1 MTPREQSREQS
12 LRRLRIWWRRSKLN
26 RTLTY
31 VLVAAAV
38 ASGLATLATMAS
50 ASEPDPDTVLILLY
64 LDVILLLLLGVVVA
78 RRLVSVWA
86 ERRRGL
92 AGSRL
97 HVRLALLF
105 SLVSVTPAILVAV
118 FAGLFLN
125 LGIQSWFSERVGTA
139 IEESSAV
146 ASAYLH
152 EHQQSIRAD
161 AAAVAI
167 DLNRNA
173 AALVS
178 SQERFNQFLT
188 AQASLRSLPEAI
200 VVDSGGRVI
209 ARTALSLSLSFNL
222 FPPSALELAN
232 QGEIAVIT
240 YQQDDRVRAMVRL
253 NRMVDAYLLVGRFVD
268 SRVLERTERVER
280 AVSDYKRLE
289 KRREDIQI
297 TFVMIFVVVAL
308 LLLLVSIWFGLTL
321 ATQLARPISNLIG
334 AAERVRKGDLSVR
347 VDITDAPDEIGALS
361 RGFNRMTS
369 QLQSQQQGLIEANL
383 QLDERRRFTE
393 TVLTGVS
400 AGVIGLDGEGRINLP
415 NRSASELLAT
425 NLDEAMGKHL
435 GDVVPEM
442 ANLLGGAAR
451 SPNCVY
457 QATIKLSRQGN
468 TRTLVVNMA
477 AERHQGNITGYV
489 LTFDDVTELVAAQRT
504 AAWADVARR
513 IAHEIKNPLTPIQL
527 SAERLKRRYLKEI
540 KNDPDTFSACTD
552 TIVRQVEDIGRMV
565 DEFSSFARMPHAV
578 LNPENL
584 CDLCSQAIFLERNRH
599 HDIDFEIDL
608 PDKPVYLRCDGRQV
622 PQALTNL
629 LKNAAESVVGRTGDK
644 LPKGHINLAL
654 KEETED
660 GRRRVSVVVE
670 DNGRGLPS
678 EHRDRL
684 LEPYVTTRTKG
695 TGLGLAIVKKIME
708 DHNGDL
714 LLEDREGGGAR
725 VSLIFYPAEESAE
738 RQDGSHRQSPERVA
752 TNGS

>member
-50 ASEPDPDTVLILLY
+50 ALEPDPDTVLILLY

-97 HVRLALLF
+97 HVRLVLLF

-125 LGIQSWFSERVGTA
+125 FGIQSWFSERVRTA

-289 KRREDIQI
+289 KRREEIQI

-334 AAERVRKGDLSVR
+334 AVERVRKGDLSVR

-660 GRRRVSVVVE
+660 GRRRVSVIVE

-738 RQDGSHRQSPERVA
+738 RQDGSHRESPERVA

>member
-125 LGIQSWFSERVGTA
+125 LGIQSWFSERVRTA

>member
-1 MTPREQSREQS
+1 MTPRKKSWERLF
-12 LRRLRIWWRRSKLN
+12 LRWRIWWRRSKLS

-31 VLVAAAV
+31 VLLAAAV

-78 RRLVSVWA
+78 RRLVSVWT
-86 ERRRGL
+86 ERRQGL
-92 AGSRL
+92 AGSKL
-97 HVRLALLF
+97 HVRLVLLF

-125 LGIQSWFSERVGTA
+125 FGIESWFSERVRTA

-146 ASAYLH
+146 AIAYLH

-161 AAAVAI
+161 AAAVAN

-173 AALVS
+173 AMLVR
-178 SQERFNQFLT
+178 SQERFNEFLT

-209 ARTALSLSLSFNL
+209 ARTPLSLSLSFNL
-222 FPPSALELAN
+222 FPPSALKLAD
-232 QGEIAVIT
+232 QGEIVVIT
-240 YQQDDRVRAMVRL
+240 YQQDDRVRAMAKL

-289 KRREDIQI
+289 KRRDDIQI

-308 LLLLVSIWFGLTL
+308 LLLLVSIWLGLTL

-334 AAERVRKGDLSVR
+334 AAERVREGDLSVR
-347 VDITDAPDEIGALS
+347 VDSADAPDELGALS
-361 RGFNRMTS
+361 RSFNRMTS
-369 QLQSQQQGLIEANL
+369 QLQSQQQGLIEANI
-383 QLDERRRFTE
+383 QLEERRRFTE

-425 NLDEAMGKHL
+425 NLDEAVGSYL

-442 ANLLGGAAR
+442 ATLLGGAAK
-451 SPNCVY
+451 SPNRMY
-457 QATIKLSRQGN
+457 QATIKLSRQNN
-468 TRTLVVNMA
+468 TRTLVVNMT
-477 AERHQGNITGYV
+477 AERHQGSITGYV

-540 KNDPDTFSACTD
+540 KNDPETFSACTD

-584 CDLCSQAIFLERNRH
+584 CDLCSQAVFLERNRY

-608 PDKPVYLRCDGRQV
+608 PDKPVYIRCDGRQV

-629 LKNAAESVVGRTGDK
+629 LKNAAESVVGRSGDNH
-644 LPKGHINLAL
+644 PKGHIGLAL
-654 KEETED
+654 REETKD
-660 GRRRVSVVVE
+660 GRRLVSVIVE

-684 LEPYVTTRTKG
+684 MEPYVTTRTKG

-725 VSLIFYPAEESAE
+725 VSLIFYPQEESAE
-738 RQDGSHRQSPERVA
+738 REDTLSQESPERVA
-752 TNGS
+752 TDGS

>member
-125 LGIQSWFSERVGTA
+125 LGIQSWFSERVRTA

-660 GRRRVSVVVE
+660 GRRRVSVIVE

>member
-1 MTPREQSREQS
+1 MR
-12 LRRLRIWWRRSKLN
+12 
-26 RTLTY
+26 
-31 VLVAAAV
+31 
-38 ASGLATLATMAS
+38 
-50 ASEPDPDTVLILLY
+50 
-64 LDVILLLLLGVVVA
+64 
-78 RRLVSVWA
+78 
-86 ERRRGL
+86 
-92 AGSRL
+92 
-97 HVRLALLF
+97 
-105 SLVSVTPAILVAV
+105 
-118 FAGLFLN
+118 
-125 LGIQSWFSERVGTA
+125 TA

-146 ASAYLH
+146 AIAYLH

-173 AALVS
+173 AALVR
-178 SQERFNQFLT
+178 SQEQFNEFLT

-209 ARTALSLSLSFNL
+209 ARTGLSLSLSFNL
-222 FPPSALELAN
+222 FPSSALKLAN
-232 QGEIAVIT
+232 QGEIVVIT

-289 KRREDIQI
+289 KRRGDIQI

-308 LLLLVSIWFGLTL
+308 LLLLVSIWLGLTL

-334 AAERVRKGDLSVR
+334 AAERVREGDLGVR
-347 VDITDAPDEIGALS
+347 VDITDATDEIGALS

-369 QLQSQQQGLIEANL
+369 QLQSQQQGLLEANI

-415 NRSASELLAT
+415 NLSASELLET
-425 NLDEAMGKHL
+425 NLDEAVGKHL

-442 ANLLGGAAR
+442 ANLPGGAAK
-451 SPNCVY
+451 SPNRMY

-477 AERHQGNITGYV
+477 AERHQDSITGFV
-489 LTFDDVTELVAAQRT
+489 LTFDDVTELVSAQRT

-540 KNDPDTFSACTD
+540 KNDPETFSACTE
-552 TIVRQVEDIGRMV
+552 TIIRQVEDIGRMV

-578 LNPENL
+578 LTPENL
-584 CDLCSQAIFLERNRH
+584 CDLCSQAVFLERNRH
-599 HDIDFEIDL
+599 HDINFEIDL
-608 PDKPVYLRCDGRQV
+608 PDKPVYMRCDGRQV

-629 LKNAAESVVGRTGDK
+629 LKNAAESVVGRTGDN
-644 LPKGHINLAL
+644 LPKGHISLAL
-654 KEETED
+654 KEEIED
-660 GRRRVSVVVE
+660 GRRLVLVVVE
-670 DNGRGLPS
+670 DNGRGLPR
-678 EHRDRL
+678 ENRDRL

-714 LLEDREGGGAR
+714 LLGDREGGGAR
-725 VSLIFYPAEESAE
+725 VSLIFYPVEESV
-738 RQDGSHRQSPERVA
+738 RGRGPLPSGDPRKGCDQWLMTS
-752 TNGS
+752 